1 MKVSILFLFKILSL
15 FILLEYSI
23 NAEDSKKIQAIL
35 ETTAGK
41 ITLDLF
47 PQVAP
52 KAVENF
58 VTHINNGY
66 YNGTIFHR
74 TIRKF
79 MIQGGDPTGTGR
91 GGESIWGQ
99 DFEDEIGQGYTFD
112 KAGILAM
119 ANAGANTNGSQFFIT
134 TTKTPHLNGL
144 HTIFGEISKEN
155 QEESFKNIP
164 PLTHKISP
172 LKSKKSSKLIF
183 SNKYKEKLIF

>member
-79 MIQGGDPTGTGR
+79 MIQGGDPTRTGR

-99 DFEDEIGQGYTFD
+99 DFEDEIVQGYTFD
-112 KAGILAM
+112 KAGI
-119 ANAGANTNGSQFFIT
+119 
-134 TTKTPHLNGL
+134 
-144 HTIFGEISKEN
+144 
-155 QEESFKNIP
+155 
-164 PLTHKISP
+164 
-172 LKSKKSSKLIF
+172 
-183 SNKYKEKLIF
+183 